1 MSEKLLTLN
10 EIAEKLRVSRHTV
23 QAWISPS
30 SPNHKPEFA
39 NMARHAGRKTVFIED
54 EIETWLNQRKGA
66 IYSQEFIET
75 SAYWR
80 EKFISARGTISNAVI
95 MGINNN
101 VGFIRYA
108 TGGASIHDMV
118 IDGSFTG
125 SAKIGGV
132 IGFVRDGGEVL
143 LTNVINRANVRAT
156 GSSDANAA
164 GLFGCAVDNTKVT
177 VTNCANM
184 GEVKGQ
190 DGNCA
195 AFAGWTQTGTT
206 FTNCWNSGAIYNIEG
221 SAQLYRNTG
230 AVTATNCFDLT
241 NVGNQG
247 TKVDASTLATGELCY
262 ELNGDQSDI
271 HWYQNLS
278 GTMDAYPVPFDS
290 HAQLS

>member
-1 MSEKLLTLN
+1 MTINTSTLK
-10 EIAEKLRVSRHTV
+10 IKAEKL
-23 QAWISPS
+23 AEPS
-30 SPNHKPEFA
+30 KDGDYYLIGSVDDYYWY
-39 NMARHAGRKTVFIED
+39 AGRVTSTGDVLKARMTTDLDFATAGFFPLSCD
-54 EIETWLNQRKGA
+54 KFKFKG
-66 IYSQEFIET
+66 EFDG
-75 SAYWR
+75 A
-80 EKFISARGTISNAVI
+80 GHTISNAVI